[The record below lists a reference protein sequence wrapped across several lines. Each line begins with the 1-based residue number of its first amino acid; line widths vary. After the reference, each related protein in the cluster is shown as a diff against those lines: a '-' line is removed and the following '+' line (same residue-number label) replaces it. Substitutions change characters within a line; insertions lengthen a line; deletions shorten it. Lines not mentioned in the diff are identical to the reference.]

1 MRKIVD
7 IDVLADA
14 LLQARM
20 VRLSLLALAAGLAVA
35 VLVLVAEGGR
45 ELGLGWLLAFAA
57 ASVASLPAHELV
69 HGAAFK
75 LLCPGARVSFGV
87 KDAFLYTS
95 VNGAVV
101 PRGRELA
108 ALLAPTVV
116 VTVALA
122 TGALAASCPALAVL
136 LCAFHLSGCVGDALI
151 AAAILA
157 EPACTHVQDAEFG
170 VTLLSKE

>member
-108 ALLAPTVV
+108 A
-116 VTVALA
+116 
-122 TGALAASCPALAVL
+122 SCPALAVL
-136 LCAFHLSGCVGDALI
+136 LCAFHLSGCVGDALM